1 MDIQNKKCVMII
13 EHELPLGMIAN
24 TAGIMGVTLGKYIS
38 EYIGLDV
45 FDKNGNMHLGI
56 VAFPIPILKANKE
69 KMKEIRQKLYQEEF
83 SSCIV
88 VDFSDVAQSCNYYS
102 QFIEKIGNTEEEELI
117 YFGIGICGEKKL
129 VNKLTGNLPLLR

>member
-13 EHELPLGMIAN
+13 DNALPIGMIAN

-38 EYIGLDV
+38 EYIGSDV
-45 FDKNGNMHLGI
+45 FDKDGNMHLGI
-56 VAFPIPILKANKE
+56 VAFPIPILNASKE
-69 KMKEIRQKLYQEEF
+69 KMKEIRQQLYQEEF
-83 SSCIV
+83 SDCIV
-88 VDFSDVAQSCNYYS
+88 VDFSDVAQSCNMYS
-102 QFIEKIGNTEEEELI
+102 QFIEKLGNTEESKLT